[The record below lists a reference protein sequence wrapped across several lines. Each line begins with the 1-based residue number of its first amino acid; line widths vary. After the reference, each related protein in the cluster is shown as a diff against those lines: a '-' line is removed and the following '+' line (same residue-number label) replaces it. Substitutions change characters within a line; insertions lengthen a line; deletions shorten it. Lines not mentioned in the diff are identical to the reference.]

1 MKEVNVGNKEQS
13 IEEKLLAM
21 SASISKDEKKKIV
34 VKGKTFRIKYPKRIV
49 YDKIVRVGIKYDL
62 DEDKLTGLSGDA
74 DVRVASYILLHNPIK
89 IFFFLRVY
97 MWWLKYR
104 YDSETF
110 MAIIDAG
117 INPREIEAFYKSSM
131 SIMSLAHSK
140 KIMMK
145 M

>member
-74 DVRVASYILLHNPIK
+74 DVRVAAYILLHNPIK